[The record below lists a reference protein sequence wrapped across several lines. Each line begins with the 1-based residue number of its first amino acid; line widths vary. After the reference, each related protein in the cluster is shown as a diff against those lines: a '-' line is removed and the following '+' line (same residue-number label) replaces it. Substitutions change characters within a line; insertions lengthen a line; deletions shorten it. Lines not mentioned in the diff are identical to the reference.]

1 MALFK
6 AGIIGCGGRGRGHA
20 EGYQASPDVE
30 IVACADPVD
39 EVRQKFAAQF
49 EVPKT
54 YADYNEMLDKENLD
68 FVSVCTWIGLHKEM
82 VVAAANSGIK
92 GIHCEKPMAPTW
104 SDSEA
109 LYQACVDNDVMITF
123 CHQRRFG
130 ASFIKAKELANDG
143 TIGQLYRVEGACANL
158 LDWGTHWFDM
168 FFFYNNDEPAEWVM
182 GQIDVFE
189 EHFVFGVPV
198 ETSGISWIRYKNGVE
213 GLLTTGGASMQGG
226 HNRLIGTNGIIELDG
241 KDKLPLRVLR
251 SGSDQWEAPNLSGI
265 VPPGGDTVLSVLDL
279 IDCVKTGREPELS
292 GRKALQTTELIFA
305 TYESSR
311 RRAKITL
318 PLDIDDSTLLTMLD
332 QGIIGQAK
340 IHEHTIP
347 RNH

>member
-30 IVACADPVD
+30 IVACTDPMM
-39 EVRQKFAAQF
+39 EARQKFAGQF
-49 EVPKT
+49 KVPRT
-54 YADYNEMLDKENLD
+54 YEDYHEMLDKEDLD
-68 FVSVCTWIGLHKEM
+68 FVSVCTWIALHKEM
-82 VVAAANSGIK
+82 VIAAANSGTK
-92 GIHCEKPMAPTW
+92 AIHCEKPMAPTW
-104 SDSEA
+104 GDAKA

-130 ASFIKAKELANDG
+130 DSFVKAKELANDG
-143 TIGQLYRVEGACANL
+143 TIGQVYRLEGACANL

-182 GQIDVFE
+182 GQIDVVE
-189 EHFVFGVPV
+189 EHLVFGVPV
-198 ETSGISWIRYKNGVE
+198 ETSGVSWIRYKNGVE
-213 GLLTTGGASMQGG
+213 GLLTTGGASLQGG
-226 HNRLIGTNGIIELDG
+226 HNRIIGTKGIIELG
-241 KDKLPLRVLR
+241 GQDKPPVRVLR
-251 SGSDQWEAPNLSGI
+251 SGADGWETPDLTGV

-292 GRKALQTTELIFA
+292 GRKAIQATELIFA

-311 RRAKITL
+311 RRAKITT
-318 PLDIDDSTLLTMLD
+318 PLDVDDSALLTMLD
-332 QGIIGQAK
+332 QDMIGAGRHAK
-340 IHEHTIP
+340 G
-347 RNH
+347 